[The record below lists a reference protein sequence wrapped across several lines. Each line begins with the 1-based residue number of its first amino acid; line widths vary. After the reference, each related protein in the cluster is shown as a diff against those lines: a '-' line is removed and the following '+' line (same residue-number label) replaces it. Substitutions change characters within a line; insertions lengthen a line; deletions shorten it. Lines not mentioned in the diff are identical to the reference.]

1 RLQRKIAATRGITH
15 AQALASPK
23 RSSSGLDDKLLED
36 KGEASYTR
44 PSKKRKYRRHPI
56 PDENAP
62 ARPRS
67 AYVIFSNK
75 IREDLKVKSL
85 SFTEI
90 AKLVGKK
97 WQHLTPSE
105 KEPYEQQGFAAKEK
119 FTIEL
124 AEYRKTKSYKTYLE
138 YLLEFNA
145 KQFHTQESS

>member
-1 RLQRKIAATRGITH
+1 M
-15 AQALASPK
+15 
-23 RSSSGLDDKLLED
+23 
-36 KGEASYTR
+36 
-44 PSKKRKYRRHPI
+44 
-56 PDENAP
+56 
-62 ARPRS
+62 
-67 AYVIFSNK
+67 
-75 IREDLKVKSL
+75 REDLKVKSL

-124 AEYRKTKSYKTYLE
+124 AEYRKTKSYKTFSE

-145 KQFHTQESS
+145 KQLHIQESS